1 MKTTTC
7 LLLTCLFQVNSK
19 ISNHLVDLTWPFN
32 NVTISW
38 GDGQK
43 YEVTK
48 ETFIDKPDGNWY
60 GAKEFA
66 LAEHCGTHLDAP
78 YHFAK
83 DGWKV
88 DEIPLSRLI
97 VKCVKIDLSEKTEKL
112 GYNSRLLPEDIIEW
126 ERRHGPIPLNS
137 VILAYF
143 NWGQFYED
151 RIKYLGANNSA
162 SYKFP
167 ALSPEAAQWIA
178 NTKKVVGVGL
188 DTPGLDPGGS
198 TTNMVHKIL
207 AENQIYGLENV
218 KIPKDYP
225 EKGCQLYVMP
235 MLLAGGTGAPVRII
249 SYLNGN

>member
-1 MKTTTC
+1 MKATTC
-7 LLLTCLFQVNSK
+7 LLLIITYLFQVNSNNL
-19 ISNHLVDLTWPFN
+19 IDLTWPFN

-48 ETFIDKPDGNWY
+48 ETIIDKPDGNWY
-60 GAKEFA
+60 AAKEFA

-83 DGWKV
+83 NGWKV

-97 VKCVKIDLSEKTEKL
+97 VECVKIDLSEKTAKL
-112 GYNSRLLPEDIIEW
+112 GHTSRLLPEDLIEW
-126 ERRHGPIPLNS
+126 ERRHGPIPPNS

-143 NWGQFYED
+143 NWGQFYND
-151 RIKYLGANNSA
+151 REKYLGANNSA

-178 NTKKVVGVGL
+178 NTNKVVGVGL
-188 DTPGLDPGGS
+188 DTPSVDPGG
-198 TTNMVHKIL
+198 TTTKMVHKTL

-225 EKGCQLYVMP
+225 EKGCHLYVMP